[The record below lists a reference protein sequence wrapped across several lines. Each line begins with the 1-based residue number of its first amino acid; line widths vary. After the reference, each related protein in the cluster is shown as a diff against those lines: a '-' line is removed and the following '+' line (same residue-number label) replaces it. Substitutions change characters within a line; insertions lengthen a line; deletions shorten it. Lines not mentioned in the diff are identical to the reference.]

1 MKSQF
6 LGKVLDGKRR
16 KRVHLSIAGRARP
29 SHSCKQSFR
38 LCEFGQQAVSWSVF
52 VQSPSDFGTSV
63 RISKIEIIGRNR
75 MNRKSRARNNPMVP
89 MKVDQ
94 SQNVG

>member
-6 LGKVLDGKRR
+6 LGKVLDGKRC
-16 KRVHLSIAGRARP
+16 VCIHLSISGRARP
-29 SHSCKQSFR
+29 SHSFKERFR
-38 LCEFGQQAVSWSVF
+38 VGEFGQKTVNWSVF

-75 MNRKSRARNNPMVP
+75 MNRKSRATNNPIVP